1 MIYTLYIYTIGNILY
16 YDDHPETTYNTKLY
30 KYYTNDT
37 TYKHEN
43 HPFETPQQVFQFV
56 ELPTNPTT

>member
-1 MIYTLYIYTIGNILY
+1 MIYTLYIYIYTIGNILY

-30 KYYTNDT
+30 KYYTDDT

-43 HPFETPQQVFQFV
+43 HPFETPQTS
-56 ELPTNPTT
+56 LPIC